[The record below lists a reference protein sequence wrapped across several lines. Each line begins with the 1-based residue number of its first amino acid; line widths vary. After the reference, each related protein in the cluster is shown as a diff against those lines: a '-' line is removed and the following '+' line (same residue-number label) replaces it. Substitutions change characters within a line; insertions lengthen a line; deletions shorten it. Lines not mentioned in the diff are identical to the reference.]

1 MRGADSH
8 PGMGIDLLAL
18 VLLAVFVAVGAMRG
32 ALASALSLVTL
43 VGAYT
48 AAVMF
53 ASGFGPA
60 VADGLQLPGLLATGV
75 AGAGVFLVAFLG
87 LGLVSSLVRWG
98 ERRRRAGNPRG
109 AGDRALGAFFGSVR
123 GVALAL
129 LLGVLGYWLQA
140 FNTLA
145 GRPAAPA
152 VADSTVA
159 SMSQVVVE
167 SAAGALMDAD
177 STGGRLAVRAMAHPA
192 QTFGAVQALL
202 EDPRLQMLRDDGAF
216 WTAVEAGDVDAA
228 TARVSFTTVA
238 YSQELRTRFADSGF
252 VSQAEAAHPEA
263 FRVAVSGALAE
274 AGPRI
279 RRLRQ
284 DPELQRL
291 AEDPEVIALL
301 RDGDTLSLLRH
312 PGFRR
317 LVDRVT
323 AG

>member
-1 MRGADSH
+1 
-8 PGMGIDLLAL
+8 MGIDLLAL
-18 VLLAVFVAVGAMRG
+18 VLLAVFVVVGAMRG

-43 VGAYT
+43 VGAYA
-48 AAVMF
+48 AAVIF
-53 ASGFGPA
+53 APGFGPA
-60 VADGLQLPGLLATGV
+60 VADGLQLPMLLATAV

-98 ERRRRAGNPRG
+98 ERRRRAGSPRG

-123 GVALAL
+123 GVSLAL
-129 LLGVLGYWLQA
+129 LVGVLGYWLQA

-159 SMSQVVVE
+159 AMSQVVVE
-167 SAAGALMDAD
+167 SAAGALMDGD

-192 QTFGAVQALL
+192 QTFTAVQALL
-202 EDPRLQMLRDDGAF
+202 EDPRLEMLRDDGDF
-216 WTAVEAGDVDAA
+216 WAAVEAGHVDAA
-228 TARVSFTTVA
+228 TSRVSFTTVA

-252 VSQAEAAHPEA
+252 ITKADAANPEA
-263 FRVAVSGALAE
+263 FRAAVSAALAE

-279 RRLRQ
+279 RRLRE
-284 DPELQRL
+284 DPEVQRL

-301 RDGDTLSLLRH
+301 RDGNTLGLLRH

-317 LVDRVT
+317 IVDRVT

>member
-1 MRGADSH
+1 
-8 PGMGIDLLAL
+8 MGIDLLAL
-18 VLLAVFVAVGAMRG
+18 VLLAVFVVIGAMRG

-43 VGAYT
+43 VGAYA
-48 AAVMF
+48 AAVIF
-53 ASGFGPA
+53 APGFGPA
-60 VADGLQLPGLLATGV
+60 VADGLQLPMLLATAV

-87 LGLVSSLVRWG
+87 IGLVSSLVRWG
-98 ERRRRAGNPRG
+98 ERRRRAGSPRG

-123 GVALAL
+123 GVSLAL
-129 LLGVLGYWLQA
+129 LVGVLGYWLQA

-159 SMSQVVVE
+159 SMSQAVVE

-192 QTFGAVQALL
+192 QAFTAVQALL
-202 EDPRLQMLRDDGAF
+202 EDPRLLMLRDDGPF
-216 WTAVEAGDVDAA
+216 WAAVEEGQVDAA
-228 TARVSFTTVA
+228 TQRVSFTTVA
-238 YSQELRTRFADSGF
+238 YSQELRTRFAESGF
-252 VSQAEAAHPEA
+252 ISKADAEHPEA
-263 FRVAVSGALAE
+263 FRTAVSGALVE

-279 RRLRQ
+279 RSLRE

-301 RDGDTLSLLRH
+301 REGNTLGLLRH

-317 LVDRVT
+317 IVDRVT

>member
-1 MRGADSH
+1 
-8 PGMGIDLLAL
+8 MGIDLLAL
-18 VLLAVFVAVGAMRG
+18 VLLAVFIVVGALRG

-43 VGAYT
+43 VGAYA
-48 AAVMF
+48 AAVIF
-53 ASGFGPA
+53 APGFGPA
-60 VADGLQLPGLLATGV
+60 VADGLQLPALLATAV

-98 ERRRRAGNPRG
+98 ERRRRAGSPRG

-123 GVALAL
+123 GVSLAL
-129 LLGVLGYWLQA
+129 LVGVLGYWLQA
-140 FNTLA
+140 FNALS

-159 SMSQVVVE
+159 SMSQAVVE

-177 STGGRLAVRAMAHPA
+177 STGGRLAVRAMAHPE
-192 QTFGAVQALL
+192 QTFTAVQALM
-202 EDPRLQMLRDDGAF
+202 EDPRLLMLRDDAPF
-216 WTAVEAGDVDAA
+216 WAAVEAGEVDAA
-228 TARVSFTTVA
+228 TERVSFTTVA

-252 VSQAEAAHPEA
+252 ISKADAADPEA
-263 FRVAVSGALAE
+263 FRIAVSGALAE

-279 RRLRQ
+279 RSLRE
-284 DPELQRL
+284 DPEVQRL
-291 AEDPEVIALL
+291 AQDPEVIALL
-301 RDGDTLSLLRH
+301 RDGNTLGLLRH

-317 LVDRVT
+317 IVDRVT